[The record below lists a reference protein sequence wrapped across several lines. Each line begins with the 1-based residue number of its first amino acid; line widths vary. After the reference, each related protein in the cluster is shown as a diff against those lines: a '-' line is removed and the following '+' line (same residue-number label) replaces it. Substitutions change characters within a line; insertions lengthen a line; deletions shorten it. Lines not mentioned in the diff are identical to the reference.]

1 MVPRGKYPGLN
12 SLQSCAST
20 SLLFFKP
27 CEQSLPK
34 SVIRKTLFILLQLVD
49 LPFLTEQDGR
59 TLQTPLTVTQ
69 VAIQTTELHQ
79 CLKTKNFTTEYI
91 HR

>member
-1 MVPRGKYPGLN
+1 MVPRGKYPELN
-12 SLQSCAST
+12 SLQSYASM
-20 SLLFFKP
+20 SFFFKP
-27 CEQSLPK
+27 CEYFLPK
-34 SVIRKTLFILLQLVD
+34 SVIRETLFILLQLVD

-69 VAIQTTELHQ
+69 VAIQTTELPQ
-79 CLKTKNFTTEYI
+79 CLKTKTFIAEYI